1 MCVALAV
8 VDLILIASMN
18 INTLPEQADIHG
30 GGGIWKVGGR
40 LWLGQAA

>member
-18 INTLPEQADIHG
+18 INTQAQE
-30 GGGIWKVGGR
+30 GR
-40 LWLGQAA
+40 GWLIGRGRWAEAWQVA

>member
-18 INTLPEQADIHG
+18 INTLPETWG
-30 GGGIWKVGGR
+30 GQGVVAGE
-40 LWLGQAA
+40 QAA